1 MNKPS
6 EVPDRRSFLGLSLAS
21 VFPATAAVGGLARG
35 ASARPNVRVRW
46 SADTER
52 PKLLVPPKA
61 ADCHHHIYDS
71 RFPPDPRAAVRPG
84 NASVRDY
91 RLLQRRLGTT
101 RNVIVQ
107 PSTYGVHNRCLL
119 DALAQFGLSETRGVA
134 VVNTTVQDNELH
146 RMHAAGVR
154 GIRFNVVQAG
164 ATTLDMVE
172 PLAKRVAGLGWHIQI
187 NASPEQIAWANFWSR
202 VPCPVV
208 FDHLGHVP
216 QAGGP
221 AYKIIAGLLQRGNG
235 WVKLSGAY
243 LDSKT
248 GPPLYADRTAVAQ
261 AYIKEAPQRLVW
273 GSDWPHPTAQT
284 KPDDAILLDLL
295 AEWAPDEA
303 TRHRILV
310 ANPAHLYQFD

>member
-1 MNKPS
+1 MPS
-6 EVPDRRSFLGLSLAS
+6 ETSSRRSFLSLSFAS
-21 VFPATAAVGGLARG
+21 IFPGAIAMR
-35 ASARPNVRVRW
+35 ASALGANAQSDVHVPW
-46 SADTER
+46 SAGTER
-52 PKLLVPPKA
+52 PKLQAPPNA

-71 RFPPDPRAAVRPG
+71 RFAADPKAALRPG

-91 RLLQRRLGTT
+91 RLLQKRLGTT

-107 PSTYGVHNRCLL
+107 PSTYGVDNRCLL
-119 DALAQFGLSETRGVA
+119 DALAQFGTSATRGVA
-134 VVNTTVQDNELH
+134 VVNTTVKDNELR

-172 PLAKRVAGLGWHIQI
+172 PLAKHIADLGWHIQI
-187 NASPEQIAWANFWSR
+187 NASPEQIARSNFWSR
-202 VPCPVV
+202 IPCPVV
-208 FDHLGHVP
+208 FDHLGHVS
-216 QAGGP
+216 QAGDP
-221 AYKIIAGLLQRGNG
+221 AFKIIAGLLQRGNG

-248 GPPLYADRTAVAQ
+248 GPPSYGDRTPVAQ
-261 AYIKEAPQRLVW
+261 AYIREAPQRMVW
-273 GSDWPHPTAQT
+273 GSDWPHPTTQT

-303 TRHRILV
+303 NRRRILV
-310 ANPAHLYQFD
+310 DNPAELYQFGR

>member
-1 MNKPS
+1 
-6 EVPDRRSFLGLSLAS
+6 
-21 VFPATAAVGGLARG
+21 
-35 ASARPNVRVRW
+35 
-46 SADTER
+46 
-52 PKLLVPPKA
+52 
-61 ADCHHHIYDS
+61 
-71 RFPPDPRAAVRPG
+71 
-84 NASVRDY
+84 
-91 RLLQRRLGTT
+91 
-101 RNVIVQ
+101 
-107 PSTYGVHNRCLL
+107 
-119 DALAQFGLSETRGVA
+119 
-134 VVNTTVQDNELH
+134 
-146 RMHAAGVR
+146 MHAAGVR